1 MPIVDDPRAVL
12 RPGLPIE
19 AVALGRVAR
28 GGRRLLDDVTL
39 DVRPGQLVAIIG
51 ASGAGKTTLL
61 ETLAGVRR
69 PSTGSVRHG
78 GRPAPDPAIGY
89 VPQDDIIHQQL
100 PLERTLRYAARL
112 RLPAGTSPAEVA
124 ARVTEVLGVLG
135 LTGRAGTRVASLS
148 GGERK
153 RASIAV
159 ELLAR
164 PRALFLDEPTSG
176 LDPATAAELLTFL
189 RGRATDGVPVVLT
202 THNPADV
209 DRCDTLVVLA
219 PGGRLVFAGPPAHA
233 PAHFGADDVAGVYG
247 RLDDAPAWRRSTSD
261 FSPVQ
266 PTTPS
271 EPAPPPAEP
280 PAGPAVA
287 PPAGAPAAPTV
298 GSARPGRVAQAVLLT
313 RRNFDIL
320 GADKLTLAI
329 LIGSPLVI
337 LAMFLMLF
345 RAGAFDPARPDPP
358 TTVMIL
364 FWVAFGVFFFGLTYG
379 LLQICAEL
387 PIVRREVFAGL
398 RPGPYLAAKVALL
411 LPPLALVDLLLL
423 AVLRALDRL
432 PTMTAGLYL
441 TALLASA
448 CALALG
454 LLCSASVSDVAQAT
468 LLLPMLCFPQV
479 LFVGAILPV
488 PAMAPVGRAVS
499 YTMSNRWSFEALG
512 HQAGLPELWRR
523 GELGPPLLASY
534 GASFAREPWQNWL
547 ILGGITLLFLAATV
561 LVLRVRCGR
570 RRG

>member
-1 MPIVDDPRAVL
+1 LKSASTVAAVPIVDDPRAAL

-19 AVALGRVAR
+19 ATSLGRVVR
-28 GGRRLLDDVTL
+28 GGRRLLDDVSLT
-39 DVRPGQLVAIIG
+39 VRPGELVAIIG

-69 PSTGSVRHG
+69 PSTGAVRHD
-78 GRPAPDPAIGY
+78 GRPAPDAAVGY

-100 PLERTLRYAARL
+100 PLDRTLRYAARL
-112 RLPAGTSPAEVA
+112 RLPAGTSRDEVT
-124 ARVTEVLGVLG
+124 ARVAEVLGVLG
-135 LTGRAGTRVASLS
+135 LTGRAGTRVGSLS

-153 RASIAV
+153 RAGIAV

-189 RGRATDGVPVVLT
+189 RGLADDGVPVVLT

-209 DRCDTLVVLA
+209 DRCDTVAVLA
-219 PGGRLVFAGPPAHA
+219 PGGRLVFAGPPAEA
-233 PAHFGADDVAGVYG
+233 PAHFGAADLATVYG
-247 RLDDAPAWRRSTSD
+247 RLTDAPAWPTSA
-261 FSPVQ
+261 
-266 PTTPS
+266 
-271 EPAPPPAEP
+271 EPAPAVDKSPGQA
-280 PAGPAVA
+280 AGNGP
-287 PPAGAPAAPTV
+287 GSLRQAA
-298 GSARPGRVAQAVLLT
+298 LLT
-313 RRNFDIL
+313 RRNVDIL
-320 GADKLTLAI
+320 RANKITLAI

-345 RAGAFDPARPDPP
+345 RAGAFDPAHPDPA

-364 FWVAFGVFFFGLTYG
+364 FWIAFGVFFFGLTYG
-379 LLQICAEL
+379 LLQICSEL
-387 PIVRREVFAGL
+387 PILRREVFAGL
-398 RPGPYLAAKVALL
+398 RLGPYLAAKVALL

-423 AVLRALDRL
+423 VVLRALDRL
-432 PTMTAGLYL
+432 PAMSAGLYL

-454 LLCSASVSDVAQAT
+454 LLCSASVSDVAQAG

-488 PAMAPVGRAVS
+488 PVMAPVGRALS
-499 YTMSNRWSFEALG
+499 YAMSNRWSFEALG
-512 HQAGLPELWRR
+512 HDAGLETLWRN
-523 GELGPPLLASY
+523 GELGPPLLATY
-534 GASFAREPWQNWL
+534 GDSFARAPWQNWL
-547 ILGGITLLFLAATV
+547 ILGGMTLLFLLAAV
-561 LVLRVRCGR
+561 LVLRLRCGR